1 MHIADGVLPMKV
13 ALAAYIPA
21 MAGVAVSL
29 RYLQQRDLPKIA
41 VVTSA
46 FFVASLISVPMGPTS
61 VHLLLPGIVGVLLG
75 PAAFLS
81 IAVGLILQCFLFQFG
96 GITVLGVNA
105 LMMGIPALAC
115 AGLFRL
121 LQNGDRRRAV
131 LGGALAGGLG
141 TALAA
146 VFLAFFLATA
156 GENFFMVAKLALA
169 AHVPVV
175 IIEAMV
181 TAAMVGFLYRVKPEM
196 LSLPRRND
204 APAEVA
210 GQPGKK
216 DSATGSESSS

>member
-1 MHIADGVLPMKV
+1 MHIADGVLPMKI
-13 ALAAYIPA
+13 ALAAYVPA
-21 MAGVAVSL
+21 AAGVAVSL
-29 RYLQQRDLPKIA
+29 RFLRQHDLPKIA

-105 LMMGIPALAC
+105 LMMGIPALVC

-121 LQNGDRRRAV
+121 LQNGGRRWAV
-131 LGGALAGGLG
+131 WSGALAGGLG

-146 VFLAFFLATA
+146 VFLALFLTTA
-156 GENFFMVAKLALA
+156 GEQFFAAAKLALA

-181 TAAMVGFLYRVKPEM
+181 TAALVGFLYRVKPEM
-196 LSLPRRND
+196 LSLPRRN
-204 APAEVA
+204 VA
-210 GQPGKK
+210 RAATTNGKEN
-216 DSATGSESSS
+216 TGSESSS

>member
-13 ALAAYIPA
+13 ALAAYVPA
-21 MAGVAVSL
+21 VAAVAVSL
-29 RYLQQRDLPKIA
+29 RYLRQRDLPKIA

-105 LMMGIPALAC
+105 LMMGVPALVC

-131 LGGALAGGLG
+131 LSGALAGGLG
-141 TALAA
+141 VALAA
-146 VFLAFFLATA
+146 VFLAFFLTTA
-156 GENFFMVAKLALA
+156 GEQFFTVAKLALA

-175 IIEAMV
+175 IIEAIV
-181 TAAMVGFLYRVKPEM
+181 TAVLVGFIYRVKPEM
-196 LSLPRRND
+196 LSLPRQND
-204 APAEVA
+204 TPIAATD
-210 GQPGKK
+210 GKEN
-216 DSATGSESSS
+216 TGSESSS

>member
-1 MHIADGVLPMKV
+1 MHIPDGVLPMKV
-13 ALAAYIPA
+13 ALAAYVPA
-21 MAGVAVSL
+21 AIGVAVSL
-29 RYLQQRDLPKIA
+29 RYLRQQDLPKTA

-105 LMMGIPALAC
+105 LMMGVPALIC

-121 LQNGDRRRAV
+121 LQNGGRQRAV
-131 LGGALAGGLG
+131 WSGALAGGLG

-146 VFLAFFLATA
+146 VFLALFLATA
-156 GENFFMVAKLALA
+156 GEQFFAAAKLALA

-181 TAAMVGFLYRVKPEM
+181 TAALVGFLYRVKPEM
-196 LSLPRRND
+196 LSLPRHND
-204 APAEVA
+204 APAA
-210 GQPGKK
+210 TDGQEQE
-216 DSATGSESSS
+216 DTESGSPS

>member
-1 MHIADGVLPMKV
+1 MHISDGVLPFGVSV
-13 ALAAYIPA
+13 ASFVV
-21 MAGVAVSL
+21 AGVGVAASL
-29 RYLQQRDLPKIA
+29 RFLRQEDLPKIA

-46 FFVASLISVPMGPTS
+46 FFIASLISVPMGPTS

-96 GITVLGVNA
+96 GVTALGANA
-105 LMMGIPALAC
+105 LMMGVPALVC

-131 LGGALAGGLG
+131 WSGALAGGLG

-146 VFLAFFLATA
+146 VFLALFLASA
-156 GENFFMVAKLALA
+156 GDNFFAVAKLALA

-175 IIEAMV
+175 IIEALV
-181 TAAMVGFLYRVKPEM
+181 TAVMVGFLFRVKPEL
-196 LSLPRRND
+196 LSLPRKENTVAIRKD
-204 APAEVA
+204 KDPA
-210 GQPGKK
+210 
-216 DSATGSESSS
+216 TRSESPL